1 MYQERPWCRA
11 KLKAVRHCLAEED
24 IDALAAAAHGFVGA
38 DLAAICD
45 EAAMAALRRVIAARQ
60 SLPAVQYPGSKQPHH
75 EVQGP
80 SHRGKHKGEQLQAG
94 SLQAAQ
100 DIQTVNQATDVHSSQ
115 QQSITE
121 LKPQARQQQS
131 TTELKPQARQQQPD
145 AAQQSAGMPNSLG
158 GEDSLQPASH
168 ASHLNLQGLS
178 QDISALQISET
189 QQVRV
194 CANAEDLSGQGCQ
207 AVPGEGAAADS
218 AVQASSAQA
227 GQAETQDER
236 MDLQP
241 DRADPSAGAAG
252 LQSSK
257 TEPQSE
263 EAQLQSSKTE
273 PQSEEGDLQGG
284 KAELQA
290 GKAELLITL
299 ADFRVA
305 ETRVRPSA
313 MREVALEVPKV
324 RWGDV
329 GGLDGVKQRL
339 QEAVQW
345 PHLHPEALARLGAH
359 PPKGTTNPHI

>member
-1 MYQERPWCRA
+1 M
-11 KLKAVRHCLAEED
+11 RHCVAEED

-60 SLPAVQYPGSKQPHH
+60 SSPAVQHPASKQPHH
-75 EVQGP
+75 EVQRP
-80 SHRGKHKGEQLQAG
+80 SHREQHKGEQRQA
-94 SLQAAQ
+94 SSHQAAQ
-100 DIQTVNQATDVHSSQ
+100 DIQAVGQATDAHGSQ
-115 QQSITE
+115 QQSIAE
-121 LKPQARQQQS
+121 LKPQARQQC
-131 TTELKPQARQQQPD
+131 LD
-145 AAQQSAGMPNSLG
+145 AAQQSAGMLTSLG
-158 GEDSLQPASH
+158 GEDSLQPHSH
-168 ASHLNLQGLS
+168 DSHLNLQGLS

-189 QQVRV
+189 EQVRV
-194 CANAEDLSGQGCQ
+194 CANAEDLSGRQQQ
-207 AVPGEGAAADS
+207 AVPGEGAADPDS
-218 AVQASSAQA
+218 AVQSSSVQA
-227 GQAETQDER
+227 GQAETELER
-236 MDLQP
+236 VDLQA
-241 DRADPSAGAAG
+241 DRAEPDAGGAE

-263 EAQLQSSKTE
+263 EAQLPRSKTE
-273 PQSEEGDLQGG
+273 PQSEEGKLQGG

-324 RWGDV
+324 RWEDV

-345 PHLHPEALARLGAH
+345 PHLHPEALARLGAQ
-359 PPKGTTNPHI
+359 PPKGVNPHPSPPYPVTSGQV

>member
-1 MYQERPWCRA
+1 MSEQGLAQVQVYQQSQWCRA
-11 KLKAVRHCLAEED
+11 KLKAVKHCLVEED

-60 SLPAVQYPGSKQPHH
+60 SSPAVQNLGSKQPQH

-80 SHRGKHKGEQLQAG
+80 SHRGNHKGEQLQA
-94 SLQAAQ
+94 SSHQAAQ
-100 DIQTVNQATDVHSSQ
+100 DGQAVTQATDAHGSQ

-121 LKPQARQQQS
+121 LKPQARQQH
-131 TTELKPQARQQQPD
+131 PD
-145 AAQQSAGMPNSLG
+145 AAQHSVGMPTTLG
-158 GEDSLQPASH
+158 SEDNLQPARHDSH
-168 ASHLNLQGLS
+168 VSLQGLS
-178 QDISALQISET
+178 QDISALQLTELE
-189 QQVRV
+189 QVRV
-194 CANAEDLSGQGCQ
+194 CANAEDLSGQRRQ
-207 AVPGEGAAADS
+207 ALCGEGATAGS
-218 AVQASSAQA
+218 AVQSSSAQA
-227 GQAETQDER
+227 GQAETQVER
-236 MDLQP
+236 VDFHP
-241 DRADPSAGAAG
+241 DRADPQAGGAG
-252 LQSSK
+252 LQGSK

-263 EAQLQSSKTE
+263 EAE
-273 PQSEEGDLQGG
+273 LQGG
-284 KAELQA
+284 QARSQGGKAELQARQAELQA

-313 MREVALEVPKV
+313 MREVALEVPNV

-345 PHLHPEALARLGAH
+345 PHLHSEALARLGAQ
-359 PPKGTTNPHI
+359 PPKGTKTPHV

>member
-1 MYQERPWCRA
+1 M
-11 KLKAVRHCLAEED
+11 AEED

-45 EAAMAALRRVIAARQ
+45 EAAMAALRRVIAARR
-60 SLPAVQYPGSKQPHH
+60 SPPAVQHPGSKQPRY

-80 SHRGKHKGEQLQAG
+80 SQTGKHLQLRAS

-100 DIQTVNQATDVHSSQ
+100 DIQAANQATDAPGSQ

-121 LKPQARQQQS
+121 LKPQARQQHLDATQQS
-131 TTELKPQARQQQPD
+131 TGTPTT
-145 AAQQSAGMPNSLG
+145 LG
-158 GEDSLQPASH
+158 SDDKLQLASYDRHLSLQ
-168 ASHLNLQGLS
+168 QLS
-178 QDISALQISET
+178 QDISALQITELE
-189 QQVRV
+189 QVRV
-194 CANAEDLSGQGCQ
+194 CANAEDLSGQRRQ

-218 AVQASSAQA
+218 AVQSSSAQA
-227 GQAETQDER
+227 GQAETQVRRVD
-236 MDLQP
+236 MQP
-241 DRADPSAGAAG
+241 DRADPHAGGVA
-252 LQSSK
+252 LQGSK
-257 TEPQSE
+257 TQPPSE
-263 EAQLQSSKTE
+263 E
-273 PQSEEGDLQGG
+273 
-284 KAELQA
+284 AELQA

-324 RWGDV
+324 CWGDV

-345 PHLHPEALARLGAH
+345 PHLHPEALARLGAQ
-359 PPKGTTNPHI
+359 PPKGTPLYLVTSGQLQLLG